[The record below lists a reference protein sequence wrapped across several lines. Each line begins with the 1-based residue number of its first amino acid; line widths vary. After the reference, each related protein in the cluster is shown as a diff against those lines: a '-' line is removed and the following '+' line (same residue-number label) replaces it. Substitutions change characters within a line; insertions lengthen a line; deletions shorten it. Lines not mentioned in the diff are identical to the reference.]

1 MNMTIE
7 SATCEDVASI
17 ECYFKRLD
25 MEEETDLDDYTVG
38 VLDVF
43 PYILSEKEA
52 EHLLSSFENHNLKYE
67 VRFIETIRKVFY
79 KNGKEVLI
87 YCPNINEYFLEH
99 TEEESLL
106 TKDIVRLQSD
116 VFKVTSEKYLEEF
129 IKLSTRELQF
139 SNFYFTNIPTVI
151 IGNYDL
157 SFPVYCLTKVDFDWI
172 CKQAKQE
179 GLFIRQ

>member
-1 MNMTIE
+1 MTIE

-17 ECYFKRLD
+17 ECSFKRLD

-43 PYILSEKEA
+43 PYILSENEA

-106 TKDIVRLQSD
+106 TKDIVQLQSD
-116 VFKVTSEKYLEEF
+116 VFKVTSDEYLEEF
-129 IKLSTRELQF
+129 IRLSTRELLF
-139 SNFYFTNIPTVI
+139 SNFYFTNIPAVI

-157 SFPVYCLTKVDFDWI
+157 SFPVYCLKKVDFDWI
-172 CKQAKQE
+172 CKQTKRE